1 MLEQLVSKIAQSVE
15 STLRTHGK
23 AIIGQ
28 QLVTKRLADSA
39 MEVFVAMCVLSRITS
54 LMESKGAAACQDEHR
69 IAKVFVQYVSNR
81 VHSYLKNLTDNADKD
96 LCGLADSVLAEGRY
110 RWDVI

>member
-1 MLEQLVSKIAQSVE
+1 MSKIAQSVE
-15 STLRTHGK
+15 STLRLYGK
-23 AIIGQ
+23 GIIGQ

-54 LMESKGAAACQDEHR
+54 LIESKGPAACQDELR

-81 VHSYLKNLTDNADKD
+81 VHNYLKNLSDNADKE
-96 LCGLADSVLAEGRY
+96 LCGLADSVLGEGRY